1 MMEGVRVQV
10 HWDLSIAD
18 LLVRATK
25 FLLAVDYTL
34 NGDQMTQTIIPDSK
48 LALIR
53 NESIKTYNYQN
64 STKAFQSI
72 MLNIILLF
80 SKHYHFILTY
90 HIFIL
95 QNNLSIEKIVSC
107 WIKQSEY
114 IIDTGVITLSYVVNA
129 NRFLLFFFTIYVLN
143 DNAMIIIKSN

>member
-18 LLVRATK
+18 LLVPVTK

-53 NESIKTYNYQN
+53 NESIKTYNYRN

-72 MLNIILLF
+72 MLILLF
-80 SKHYHFILTY
+80 SKLYHFILTY

-95 QNNLSIEKIVSC
+95 QNNLSIKKIVSC
-107 WIKQSEY
+107 WIKQSEN

>member
-18 LLVRATK
+18 LLVPVTK

-72 MLNIILLF
+72 MLNKNNEMSKVF
-80 SKHYHFILTY
+80 S
-90 HIFIL
+90 
-95 QNNLSIEKIVSC
+95 
-107 WIKQSEY
+107 
-114 IIDTGVITLSYVVNA
+114 
-129 NRFLLFFFTIYVLN
+129 
-143 DNAMIIIKSN
+143 